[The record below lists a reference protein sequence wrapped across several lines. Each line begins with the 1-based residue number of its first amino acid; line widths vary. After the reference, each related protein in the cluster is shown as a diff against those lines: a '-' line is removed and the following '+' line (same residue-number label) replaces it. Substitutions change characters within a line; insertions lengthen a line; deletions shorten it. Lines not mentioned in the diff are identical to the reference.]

1 MLPSSSTVRFEH
13 LASVAFLA
21 PRVVKDWGMNMGH
34 VQIATLNFGPQFSK
48 KQGGRPRLVA
58 SMSFEEKLKSSKTH
72 GSLSTLS
79 PPKPWRIPNQFTPNK
94 IPAVHFAPQSHLS
107 RIPKS
112 IYCLAFDSSKTA
124 SSGTAPPLVVVGS
137 ANADIY
143 VEIDRLPKRAK
154 PWPPKPAR
162 RWRGQRANQAV
173 CGGRLQYPT
182 FFVGQIGND
191 AHGKLIAEGL
201 GGGGV
206 LIDHLSTRGG
216 APTGHA
222 SVALIWLVGRRVL
235 GGEDLEVVKNA
246 GIVLLQ
252 REIPDSVNIQ
262 VAKPSWY
269 VQAAT
274 SARVPVILDA
284 GGVDAPIPP
293 ELLKLIDILSPNETE
308 LARLTNMP
316 TESFEQISQAVG
328 ECHKMGV
335 KQVLVKLGA
344 KGSVLFTQGE
354 EPIRQPI
361 ISAPKVIDT
370 TGAGDTFT
378 AAFAVAL
385 VEGKSRTECLRF
397 AAAAASLCVQ
407 VKGAIPSMPDRKS
420 VLNLLQTATD
430 TTTPIQAIGRVE
442 VQPGLPPGRSKPPVE
457 PLFNKIHSRRGP
469 SRQTR
474 NPNLLLETPAEPRP
488 PEPSPAAAPPHP
500 PPRWCLH
507 PHAAHIL
514 CPLPPLRRRP
524 RPTRFEVA
532 PLERPRDA
540 VVVLR
545 PDPARHVDGPV
556 VRTRRAPPPR
566 GGIVRSS
573 AAVPL
578 TGDRVE
584 DEGLGQGREEM
595 VGGGGEEDQTVGDG
609 DGLDR
614 QMRNWMWCVCVRWQ
628 AEF

>member
-1 MLPSSSTVRFEH
+1 IDKWRLYTGREFIPTTFLCFQLIMHSDAPIFLHGQIEH
-13 LASVAFLA
+13 LAISGL
-21 PRVVKDWGMNMGH
+21 PGSTRVKDWGMNMGH
-34 VQIATLNFGPQFSK
+34 TRSQQQELKPG
-48 KQGGRPRLVA
+48 
-58 SMSFEEKLKSSKTH
+58 EENHNSAPAPKH
-72 GSLSTLS
+72 MGSLSTLS

-143 VEIDRLPKRAK
+143 VEIDRLPKEGETVAAK
-154 PWPPKPAR
+154 T
-162 RWRGQRANQAV
+162 GQTLAGGKGANQAV

-191 AHGKLIAEGL
+191 AHGKLIAEAL
-201 GGGGV
+201 AGGG
-206 LIDHLSTRGG
+206 
-216 APTGHA
+216 

-293 ELLKLIDILSPNETE
+293 SYLSLLIFLSPNETE

-370 TGAGDTFT
+370 T
-378 AAFAVAL
+378 
-385 VEGKSRTECLRF
+385 E
-397 AAAAASLCVQ
+397 
-407 VKGAIPSMPDRKS
+407 
-420 VLNLLQTATD
+420 
-430 TTTPIQAIGRVE
+430 QAILLR
-442 VQPGLPPGRSKPPVE
+442 P
-457 PLFNKIHSRRGP
+457 
-469 SRQTR
+469 
-474 NPNLLLETPAEPRP
+474 LLLWLLWRENREPN
-488 PEPSPAAAPPHP
+488 A
-500 PPRWCLH
+500 
-507 PHAAHIL
+507 
-514 CPLPPLRRRP
+514 
-524 RPTRFEVA
+524 
-532 PLERPRDA
+532 
-540 VVVLR
+540 
-545 PDPARHVDGPV
+545 
-556 VRTRRAPPPR
+556 
-566 GGIVRSS
+566 
-573 AAVPL
+573 
-578 TGDRVE
+578 
-584 DEGLGQGREEM
+584 
-595 VGGGGEEDQTVGDG
+595 
-609 DGLDR
+609 
-614 QMRNWMWCVCVRWQ
+614 
-628 AEF
+628 